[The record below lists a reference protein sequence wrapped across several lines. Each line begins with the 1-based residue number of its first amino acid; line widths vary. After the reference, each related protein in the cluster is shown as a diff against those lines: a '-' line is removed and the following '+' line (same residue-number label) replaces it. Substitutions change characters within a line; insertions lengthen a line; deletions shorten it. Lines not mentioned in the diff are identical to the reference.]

1 MCVLSV
7 CTECDGCVM
16 GPGLGPGRDIHV
28 PISVCWPSVS
38 SFSVI
43 IFTPLWTSRTISLVA
58 RVWWTLRSVSVGL
71 GSVC

>member
-7 CTECDGCVM
+7 CVLSVM
-16 GPGLGPGRDIHV
+16 GPGPGRDI

-43 IFTPLWTSRTISLVA
+43 IFTPLWTSGTISLVA